1 MGDFITIKKKDVDF
15 EKYLLGTFSNN
26 QVALPV
32 QSLNV
37 NTEQEE
43 VTFNIVDSKEIK
55 RPSVISFLVQ
65 VLKLRNLILVLLPLL
80 LVATKNWI
88 DETMY
93 DAVVG
98 LSSAVGALLLHVSIN
113 LRNDFI
119 DHVTGLDRIHPQA
132 GSRAIQKGWIR
143 ANSVKKMSQATMI
156 AGVFLGFPALLLY
169 KEVLL
174 VVIVSLGLGFFG
186 VYFFKSGLK
195 LRRWSEVFS
204 FFLLGPL
211 LTMGFQGALGAP
223 IDFEAV
229 LIGIVTGWFAVYYIH
244 IKNFEMLMIN
254 SKAKIENTISRLGF
268 EKSKKLIFF
277 WWTSWLCMVGT
288 YHWMY
293 SSHWWTYMFLLLV
306 LLIVA
311 PLYFALKSVDSPL
324 GSSMA
329 KAVRTAKYL
338 YIFVISFWLLESYW
352 YLVFY

>member
-1 MGDFITIKKKDVDF
+1 MGDFITLKKKDVDF
-15 EKYLLGTFSNN
+15 EKYLLGTFSSN
-26 QVALPV
+26 QIALPV
-32 QSLNV
+32 QSLNI

-43 VTFNIVDSKEIK
+43 ITFNIVDCREIK
-55 RPSVISFLVQ
+55 RPSLFSFWVQ
-65 VLKLRNLILVLLPLL
+65 VLKLRNLVLVLLPLL

-93 DAVVG
+93 DAVTGVCA
-98 LSSAVGALLLHVSIN
+98 AVAALLLHVSIN

-143 ANSVKKMSQATMI
+143 AISVKNMSQATMI
-156 AGVFLGFPALLLY
+156 AGVVLGFPALLFY
-169 KEVLL
+169 QEVLF
-174 VVIVSLGLGFFG
+174 VVIVTLSLGFFG
-186 VYFFKSGLK
+186 IYFFKSGLK

-211 LTMGFQGALGAP
+211 LTMGFQGALGAS
-223 IDFEAV
+223 IDLEA
-229 LIGIVTGWFAVYYIH
+229 LLLGIVTGWFAVYYIH

-254 SKAKIENTISRLGF
+254 SKAKIENTISLFGF

-277 WWTSWLCMVGT
+277 WWTSWLCMVAV
-288 YHWMY
+288 YHWWFC
-293 SSHWWTYMFLLLV
+293 SHWWTYAFVLISLLL
-306 LLIVA
+306 IS
-311 PLYFALKSVDSPL
+311 PLYFALKSVDSPV
-324 GSSMA
+324 GSSMV

-338 YIFVISFWLLESYW
+338 YIFVIAFWLLESYW